1 MYVFISAICCFALTT
16 ASAGAQEDST
26 LESLIANAI
35 KNNENLSATKARVE
49 SIKAFNEQT
58 VTLANPVLS
67 VLNNSQGISQTLP
80 NFAVL
85 DAKRQV
91 ADYSLQ
97 EANLTYQNEENA
109 IVKSIMTSYYN
120 YILARHK
127 IETIK
132 ELQTSLQSFAIQTNS
147 KFEVGQATIL
157 DKLKIDYELALATRD
172 LEASQQE
179 LTLAKT
185 SLANLTRLNEADI
198 SISEDFGEPQLTKT
212 HILDIS
218 DNAEV
223 ALASATVKKLD
234 AAVNIYNLFP
244 ELTVVANNDM
254 AQNTQSVGVSLP
266 LPLWDRTQN
275 TATGAKLMLKEGELR
290 YQATRYRILL
300 DMQTQY
306 QQYTLAV
313 NQLALYEK
321 YKIKQRANDARYTA
335 QTQYQANQI
344 TTLDY
349 LDSLRSYKASNLDY
363 WQNKYNQNVS
373 YANIELI
380 LRHRFWETN
389 NAAEVK

>member
-1 MYVFISAICCFALTT
+1 MYVFISALCFFALTMPSL
-16 ASAGAQEDST
+16 AAQEDST
-26 LESLIANAI
+26 LENLIANAI

-67 VLNNSQGISQTLP
+67 VSNNSQGISQTLP

-85 DAKRQV
+85 DAKRKV

-132 ELQTSLQSFAIQTNS
+132 ELQTSLQSFAIQTNN

-179 LTLAKT
+179 LTLAKA

-198 SISEDFGEPQLTKT
+198 SISEDFGEPQLTQT
-212 HILDIS
+212 HTLDIS

-244 ELTVVANNDM
+244 ELTVFANNDM

-290 YQATRYRILL
+290 YQATKYRIML

-349 LDSLRSYKASNLDY
+349 LDSLRSYKTSNLDY

-380 LRHRFWETN
+380 LGHRFWQTN